1 MIVLVRTLM
10 LILATIF
17 TGFPSL
23 AWAQCPSE
31 VFSPTGLA
39 SGALY
44 GQAISASEEW
54 VAVGASEDD
63 VSGVDS
69 GQVFVHRVEDG
80 VIVETQAITAANSSA
95 GDLFGYAVAI
105 WNDVLLVGAPL
116 TDGVSSNPDFNSGSA
131 YLFRFDGTSWVEEAE
146 LVDPTPQENDR
157 TGLTVAVWAN
167 TAVVGSPLSSSFA
180 GRVFVF
186 GKEGSDWLFEDEL
199 LAPDGHSN
207 QQFGSAVSIRSETL
221 LIGARG
227 DDDFGS
233 FSGAAYVYLLNL
245 NTWVME
251 EKLGASVP
259 GMDFQFGWTLALS
272 DSGDLAAIG
281 SPWDDT
287 LAFRAGSVDVFRR
300 TPGTGQWV
308 VDQQLTANDWR
319 SAGHFGQDVDML
331 EDEIFVGSV
340 RQDGMGIASGSA
352 YTFRYEGGQWREV
365 RKLVSPEPLDT
376 FGIRVSLT
384 DSVSVVGAWTRGALN
399 TGGCISFGPTTCRLC
414 VEIARRTECSR

>member
-1 MIVLVRTLM
+1 
-10 LILATIF
+10 
-17 TGFPSL
+17 
-23 AWAQCPSE
+23 
-31 VFSPTGLA
+31 
-39 SGALY
+39 
-44 GQAISASEEW
+44 
-54 VAVGASEDD
+54 
-63 VSGVDS
+63 
-69 GQVFVHRVEDG
+69 
-80 VIVETQAITAANSSA
+80 
-95 GDLFGYAVAI
+95 
-105 WNDVLLVGAPL
+105 
-116 TDGVSSNPDFNSGSA
+116 
-131 YLFRFDGTSWVEEAE
+131 
-146 LVDPTPQENDR
+146 
-157 TGLTVAVWAN
+157 
-167 TAVVGSPLSSSFA
+167 
-180 GRVFVF
+180 
-186 GKEGSDWLFEDEL
+186 
-199 LAPDGHSN
+199 
-207 QQFGSAVSIRSETL
+207 
-221 LIGARG
+221 
-227 DDDFGS
+227 
-233 FSGAAYVYLLNL
+233 
-245 NTWVME
+245 ME

-399 TGGCISFGPTTCRLC
+399 TGGVHLFRPNDVPFVRGDCAPDGMLTIEDAMVLLDYLFSQGAVPPCRDACDLDDDSLLGIGDPIRLINHLFGIGPIPPAPSASCDCEAEVDNL
-414 VEIARRTECSR
+414 ECAAFAACP